1 MRVVPKSIPSRIPY
15 FRTFQIGSRTDQ
27 RLTRDSKRASYT
39 EGLPKYCLL
48 GALVVLYL
56 TSLGAVGF
64 LGPDEPRYAS
74 IGRGMATSGDWLTPR
89 LDGQPW
95 FEKPPLLYWMTAT
108 GNLLGLSDE
117 WAARLPVALAGIAFL
132 MFFYHTLE
140 REFSRRVA
148 LYATAILGTSAGWAS
163 LSFAAVTDLPMS
175 AALGAAMLIGLFGPS
190 AYRGAQRG
198 REPNQFVQ
206 GLIAGTLLG
215 LAILAKGFV
224 PLVLMAPVFLVCRG
238 KRLGMIVAALVIA
251 GPWYAFVSMRY
262 GAVFWDDFF
271 WRQYVLRIYSSALE
285 HEQPFWYYLP
295 VFLAGLFP
303 WTPLIAMV
311 GRRQSL
317 DDVRVRFL
325 LFWVIGVLIL
335 FSIPLNKL
343 PAYILPALPP
353 SAIIL
358 AVSLD
363 KLKAHQATA
372 WLAGCTLL
380 LAVVPVI
387 AGILPDALLSGI
399 SKSELR
405 FAVGWPFLLAAA
417 GVGWLAWMDRK
428 EWAVLTAAIAAVA
441 ALLYLK
447 SAAFPPMEERVSV
460 RGFWRAHQPQAA
472 RACVDGVART
482 PAYGLNYYAGRP
494 LESCEGG
501 SPRIVMQDG
510 RLALE

>member
-1 MRVVPKSIPSRIPY
+1 
-15 FRTFQIGSRTDQ
+15 
-27 RLTRDSKRASYT
+27 
-39 EGLPKYCLL
+39 
-48 GALVVLYL
+48 
-56 TSLGAVGF
+56 
-64 LGPDEPRYAS
+64 
-74 IGRGMATSGDWLTPR
+74 
-89 LDGQPW
+89 
-95 FEKPPLLYWMTAT
+95 MTAT

-215 LAILAKGFV
+215 LAILAKGLV

-238 KRLGMIVAALVIA
+238 KRLGMIAAAIVVAA
-251 GPWYAFVSMRY
+251 PWYAFVSIRY

-271 WRQYVLRIYSSALE
+271 WRQYVLRIYSSVLE

-303 WTPLIAMV
+303 WTPLIAVV
-311 GRRQSL
+311 GWRQSL

-325 LFWVIGVLIL
+325 VFWVIGVLIL

-343 PAYILPALPP
+343 PAYVLPALPLNCLW
-353 SAIIL
+353 I
-358 AVSLD
+358 
-363 KLKAHQATA
+363 
-372 WLAGCTLL
+372 
-380 LAVVPVI
+380 
-387 AGILPDALLSGI
+387 
-399 SKSELR
+399 R
-405 FAVGWPFLLAAA
+405 
-417 GVGWLAWMDRK
+417 
-428 EWAVLTAAIAAVA
+428 
-441 ALLYLK
+441 
-447 SAAFPPMEERVSV
+447 
-460 RGFWRAHQPQAA
+460 QAA
-472 RACVDGVART
+472 
-482 PAYGLNYYAGRP
+482 
-494 LESCEGG
+494 
-501 SPRIVMQDG
+501 
-510 RLALE
+510 